1 MKNAAHYRALASLC
15 RQKAAYSPMQS
26 WCLLG
31 QAQRWEHLAEDALA
45 SHFKECNGP
54 TSDEG
59 TGTFH
64 SHRWAKSPRTVT
76 QALSDRP

>member
-31 QAQRWEHLAEDALA
+31 QAQRSEHLAEDALA

-59 TGTFH
+59 TGLSFSSLGEVTA
-64 SHRWAKSPRTVT
+64 HRNPSA
-76 QALSDRP
+76 